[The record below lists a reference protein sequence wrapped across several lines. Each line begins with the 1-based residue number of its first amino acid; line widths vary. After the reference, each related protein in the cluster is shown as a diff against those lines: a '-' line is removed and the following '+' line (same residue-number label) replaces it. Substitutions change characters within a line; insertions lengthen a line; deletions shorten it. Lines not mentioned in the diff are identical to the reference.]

1 MLDFMQNLS
10 TQDSIKTKQ
19 LLPDRFWIIEH
30 NGSRIGTIQ
39 RHDENNF
46 VVTGIDSSIAQMSK
60 QEIEDQFN
68 LFAPVQNIVEAT
80 KTEDTKKEIYGYPT
94 KHTPFNAVLDVKH
107 QIPLYSK
114 SPNSNNLYAAGYY
127 IVHFPKGWVKGFCP
141 KLSTITQNQFQ
152 GPFKTVMEQRQAFSN
167 VNKNR

>member
-1 MLDFMQNLS
+1 MQNLS

-19 LLPDRFWIIEH
+19 LLPDRFWIIEQ
-30 NGSRIGTIQ
+30 NGVRIGTIQ

-46 VVTGIDSSIAQMSK
+46 VVTGTDSSIAQLSK
-60 QEIEDQFN
+60 DEIDEQFD
-68 LFAPVQNIVEAT
+68 LFSEKKLTLENTQQNT
-80 KTEDTKKEIYGYPT
+80 NTKKEIYNYPT
-94 KHTPFNAVLDVKH
+94 KHVPYNAVLDVKH
-107 QIPLYSK
+107 KIPLYAK
-114 SPNSNNLYAAGYY
+114 SPNSNNMYAAGYY

-141 KLSTITQNQFQ
+141 KLSTLSNNEFQ